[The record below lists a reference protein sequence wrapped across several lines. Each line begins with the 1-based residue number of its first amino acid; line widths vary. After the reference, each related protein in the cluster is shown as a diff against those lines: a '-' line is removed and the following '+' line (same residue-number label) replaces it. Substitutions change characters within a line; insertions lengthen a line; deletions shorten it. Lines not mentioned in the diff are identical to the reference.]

1 MVSLPELPHEVVSY
15 ITSFVPVIIDKY
27 TRVDCSEPITKIRT
41 ERAKQLHHTITDFF
55 NDGDGEIDAFFL
67 HEAAVL
73 NTFDTIEAIANNLLI
88 DNAGWSSTSAVD
100 LNNLPCITFLKG
112 RRGYPGVQTH
122 YKPGMTITR
131 IFKFRHRSVYCLL

>member
-1 MVSLPELPHEVVSY
+1 MASLPELPHEIVSY

-27 TRVDCSEPITKIRT
+27 TRIDCSEPITKIRT
-41 ERAKQLHHTITDFF
+41 ERAKILDNTITDFF
-55 NDGDGEIDAFFL
+55 KDGDGEIDAFFL
-67 HEAAVL
+67 HQAAVL
-73 NTFDTIEAIANNLLI
+73 NTFDTIEAIANTLLI
-88 DNAGWSSTSAVD
+88 DIGGWAPSTAND
-100 LNNLPCITFLKG
+100 LDNFPCITFLKG